1 MWSTDEVLALTIS
14 RIAPTPRLKSVIE
27 NFKNFDHF
35 LSFIV
40 ENERAHLFPDFVG
53 SYEKLIFARKEA
65 ESQIFKA
72 ESFHAKIVSFW
83 DEDYPKLLKEIQYP
97 PLILFIKGNIEPNG
111 TSISMVGTRKNTQY
125 GKLVAENFARFFVEN
140 GIIITS
146 GLAYGIDTIS
156 HLAAIENKGKTY
168 GILACGLDCVTPSLT
183 RNLIDKIL
191 ESDGAII
198 TEYKFGTKALPGYFP
213 QRNRIISG
221 ISIATIVVESD
232 IKGGAMITARF
243 AFDQNREVF
252 SIPGNINSPKS
263 RGTNF
268 LIQNNYAKI
277 ATSPEDVLIDLG
289 LADKDTL
296 FPKAEETTLLEDKTD
311 TAIYELI
318 TSEPKHIDV
327 ISEELKLDISDLLYR
342 LLNMEFKGFIK
353 QLPGKYY
360 VRVK

>member
-1 MWSTDEVLALTIS
+1 MWSSDEVLALTIS
-14 RIAPTPRLKSVIE
+14 RIAPTPKLKSVIE
-27 NFKNFDHF
+27 NFQNFDHF

-40 ENERAHLFPDFVG
+40 ENERAHHLPDFVG
-53 SYEKLIFARKEA
+53 TYEKLIFARKEA

-72 ESFHAKIVSFW
+72 ESINAKIVSFW
-83 DEDYPKLLKEIQYP
+83 DKNYPKLLKEIQYP
-97 PLILFIKGNIEPNG
+97 PLILFIKGNLEPNG
-111 TSISMVGTRKNTQY
+111 TSISIVGTRKNTQY
-125 GKLVAENFARFFVEN
+125 GQLVAENFARFFVEN
-140 GIIITS
+140 GLTITS

-156 HLAAIENKGKTY
+156 HLAAIESKGKTY

-191 ESDGAII
+191 ENNGAVI
-198 TEYKFGTKALPGYFP
+198 TEYKFGTKALPVYFP

-243 AFDQNREVF
+243 AFDQNREIY

-263 RGTNF
+263 RGTNY

-296 FPKAEETTLLEDKTD
+296 FPKEEETTPLEDETD
-311 TAIYELI
+311 AAIYEVI

-327 ISEELKLDISDLLYR
+327 ISEELRLDISDLLYR

-360 VRVK
+360 IRVK